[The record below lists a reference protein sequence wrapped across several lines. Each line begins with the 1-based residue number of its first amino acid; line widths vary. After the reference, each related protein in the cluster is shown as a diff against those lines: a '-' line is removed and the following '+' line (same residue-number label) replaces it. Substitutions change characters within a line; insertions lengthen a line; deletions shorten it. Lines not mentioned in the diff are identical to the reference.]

1 MLPTMGKNQD
11 VKKAES
17 ILQQM
22 VCLLTLLESF
32 DKNNPEMG
40 IDSVARQRLQKTVQ
54 QLSKISS
61 TTFEY
66 SKLIY

>member
-1 MLPTMGKNQD
+1 MWDSL
-11 VKKAES
+11 S
-17 ILQQM
+17 
-22 VCLLTLLESF
+22 CLLTLPEMF